1 MCEDGF
7 FCFNSR
13 DSGMQSIEIKNI
25 DTFRYKTF
33 IYSRRE
39 LRNQLSVSV
48 IPSGTLYTESAVVI
62 EEAD

>member
-25 DTFRYKTF
+25 DIFRYKTF
-33 IYSRRE
+33 IYSMAGASESVVRIGHPVRHAIYGINRCARR
-39 LRNQLSVSV
+39 S
-48 IPSGTLYTESAVVI
+48 
-62 EEAD
+62 